1 MRTVGV
7 VVEYN
12 PFHNGHIYHVEQA
25 KKVTGADAVVAVM
38 SGNFLQR
45 GEPAIVDKWA
55 RAEMALHGGVDL
67 VLELPSR
74 YAVSAAERFAHG
86 AVRVLEATG
95 VVDALCF
102 GSEHGAIEPFTAI
115 ADQLTRESGAF
126 QAALHRMLDAGMR
139 YPSAFAKAILECG
152 MVVDGYDPSKPN
164 NTLGLFYTLAI
175 ARQGARMRPSTIAR
189 TGSGY
194 ADVVPTHASIASATA
209 LRQLLADGGPNAI
222 ADYAPATTVAILE
235 REMELG
241 RGLITWETFTR
252 PLFHQLTT
260 LSSSQLA
267 SIADVREGL
276 ENRLKKAAL
285 QSESLNFDALLGQ
298 IATKRYTNT
307 HLQRVLTNVLLNRE
321 SRVEEPPAYIRVLGY
336 TERGQQLL
344 KTMRKSATA
353 PVLTRVNQEQFASL
367 EDDFSAATVY
377 ALACG
382 AMQPD
387 ALRRE
392 LTQLPVVVK

>member
-1 MRTVGV
+1 MRTVGI

-12 PFHNGHIYHVEQA
+12 PFHNGHMYHVEQA
-25 KKVTGADAVVAVM
+25 KAVTDADAVVAVM

-102 GSEHGAIEPFTAI
+102 GSEHGAIEPFEAI
-115 ADQLTRESGAF
+115 ANQLVRESGAF
-126 QAALHRMLDAGMR
+126 QDALHRLLAAGMR
-139 YPSAFAKAILECG
+139 YPSAFAKAIEESNLA
-152 MVVDGYDPSKPN
+152 MDGYDPTKPN

-175 ARQGARMRPSTIAR
+175 LRQGARMRPTTIAR

-194 ADVVPTHASIASATA
+194 ADAVPTHTSIASATA
-209 LRQLLADGGPNAI
+209 LRNLLSDGGPQAV
-222 ADYAPATTVAILE
+222 ADFVPPTTLKILQREIE
-235 REMELG
+235 RG
-241 RGLITWETFTR
+241 RGLVTWEHFER
-252 PLFHQLTT
+252 PLFHQLAT
-260 LSSSQLA
+260 LSAAQLA
-267 SIADVREGL
+267 TITDVREGL
-276 ENRLKKAAL
+276 ENRLKKALL
-285 QSESLNFDALLGQ
+285 QMESVDFASLMDS

-307 HLQRVLTNVLLNRE
+307 HLQRVLTNVLLNRHVQ
-321 SRVEEPPAYIRVLGY
+321 VEEPPTYIRVLGY
-336 TERGQQLL
+336 SERGQQVL

-353 PVLTRVNQEQFASL
+353 PVITRVNQEHFSL
-367 EDDFSAATVY
+367 FEDDFAAAIAYV
-377 ALACG
+377 LATG
-382 AMQPD
+382 LTHKD